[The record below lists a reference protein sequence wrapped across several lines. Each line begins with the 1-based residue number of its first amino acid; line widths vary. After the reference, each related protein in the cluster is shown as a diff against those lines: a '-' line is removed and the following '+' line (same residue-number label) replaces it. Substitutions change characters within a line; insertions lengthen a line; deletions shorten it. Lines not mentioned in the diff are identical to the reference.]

1 MSLSADGEDIINQA
15 RQSLEGRVLF
25 VGRTEPY
32 TSPSRLHKTQLRWV
46 LTLHMAPACRWAG
59 LFYKPKHGN
68 VNHSGWIFLS
78 TEQLWKMS
86 IPAALLQW
94 QASYLAPSSSP
105 NPNPKRDWISLLPS
119 GLLHWL
125 LAKTAT
131 IRGQC
136 LDSLPLC
143 FTRYSTTCQP

>member
-105 NPNPKRDWISLLPS
+105 NMIESLCCLQ
-119 GLLHWL
+119 GFFTDFW
-125 LAKTAT
+125 AKTAT